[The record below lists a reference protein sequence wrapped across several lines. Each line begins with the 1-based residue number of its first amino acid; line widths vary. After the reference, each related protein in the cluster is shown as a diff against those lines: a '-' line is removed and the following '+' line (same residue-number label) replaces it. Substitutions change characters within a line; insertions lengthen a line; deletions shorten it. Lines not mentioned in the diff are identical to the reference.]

1 MRLGALNIS
10 FKLLQVGILP
20 SNIINHSILMM
31 LSLAAVLLVL
41 LLNGLL
47 TSNLNATRNLFIIQL
62 LVSLIRDKGCRT
74 WMLIMLKGACCT
86 FLIEKQRT

>member
-10 FKLLQVGILP
+10 PKLLQVGILP
-20 SNIINHSILMM
+20 SNIIDHSVLMM
-31 LSLAAVLLVL
+31 LSLAVLLVL

-62 LVSLIRDKGCRT
+62 LVSLILDKGCRT
-74 WMLIMLKGACCT
+74 WMLIMLEGAI
-86 FLIEKQRT
+86 LLEKQRT

>member
-10 FKLLQVGILP
+10 PKLLQVGILP
-20 SNIINHSILMM
+20 SNIIDHSVLMM
-31 LSLAAVLLVL
+31 LSLAVLLVL

-74 WMLIMLKGACCT
+74 WMCIMLEGAI
-86 FLIEKQRT
+86 LLEKQRT

>member
-1 MRLGALNIS
+1 MRFGALNFS
-10 FKLLQVGILP
+10 PKLLQVGILP
-20 SNIINHSILMM
+20 SNIIDHSVLMM
-31 LSLAAVLLVL
+31 LSLAVLLVL

-86 FLIEKQRT
+86 FLIEKKRT

>member
-1 MRLGALNIS
+1 MRFSALNIS
-10 FKLLQVGILP
+10 PKLLLVGILP
-20 SNIINHSILMM
+20 SNIIDHSVLMM
-31 LSLAAVLLVL
+31 LSLAVFLVL

-74 WMLIMLKGACCT
+74 WMLIMLKGAC
-86 FLIEKQRT
+86 

>member
-10 FKLLQVGILP
+10 PKLLLVGILP
-20 SNIINHSILMM
+20 SNIIDHSILMM
-31 LSLAAVLLVL
+31 PSLALLLVL

-74 WMLIMLKGACCT
+74 WMLIMLEGAI
-86 FLIEKQRT
+86 LLEKQRT

>member
-1 MRLGALNIS
+1 MRFGALNIS
-10 FKLLQVGILP
+10 PKLLLVGILP
-20 SNIINHSILMM
+20 RNIIDHSVLMM
-31 LSLAAVLLVL
+31 LSLAVLLVL